1 MTWAIFAILG
11 ALFDTTH
18 YALIK
23 RLLKDANQYVLG
35 SGVFLSSFAIAFF
48 VVLIRGFPEIG
59 AGFYYSVLA
68 AVILNLIAAILYYK
82 ALEIT
87 DLSLSIPMVSFT
99 PIFLFFTS
107 FILLRELPTLL
118 GASGIVLIV
127 IGSYI
132 LNSNKNHT
140 HLLDPFRE
148 IFRNRGTFYMLLVAF
163 LFSLSA
169 NFDKLIVKNSDPI
182 FGSSVVYLLVGL
194 SFLLLSSFK
203 VRNTKVIYR
212 RNFYKFPV
220 VGAAH
225 ALTGIATNIAF
236 TMQIVPY
243 VISLKR
249 LSILFSVLFGSLVFK
264 ERNVRGRIAGA
275 SVMLV
280 GVILIILS

>member
-18 YALIK
+18 YALVK
-23 RLLKDANQYVLG
+23 RLLKGVNQYILG
-35 SGVFLSSFAIAFF
+35 SGAFLSSFA
-48 VVLIRGFPEIG
+48 VLFLVALVRGFPEIG
-59 AGFYYSVLA
+59 IGFYYSVLA
-68 AVILNLIAAILYYK
+68 SVMLNLMAAILYYR

-118 GASGIVLIV
+118 GASGMILIV

-132 LNSNKNHT
+132 LNSNRDHK

-148 IFRNRGTFYMLLVAF
+148 IFRNRGTFYMLIVAF
-163 LFSLSA
+163 LFSLSS
-169 NFDKLIVKNSDPI
+169 NFDKLVVKNSDPI
-182 FGSSVVYLLVGL
+182 FGSSVVYLLIGL
-194 SFLLLSSFK
+194 SFLIISSVK
-203 VRNTKVIYR
+203 ARIVKAIYK
-212 RNFYKFPV
+212 RNFHKFLV
-220 VGAAH
+220 VGIAH

-249 LSILFSVLFGSLVFK
+249 LSILFSVLLGTLVFK
-264 ERNVRGRIAGA
+264 ERSVLGRIAGA
-275 SVMLV
+275 SVMLA
-280 GVILIILS
+280 GVIFIILS